1 MTDIGGRR
9 IARNTIFIIGAL
21 VGQKVLS
28 FIYFTIVA
36 RVMGVEDTGRYF
48 LAVSFGLLFSVLADL
63 GLAPFL
69 VREST
74 KLREGVATQLRSI
87 LGVKVLLLVL
97 AFVGMNGIAF
107 ITPYPSIT
115 RQLIFL
121 VSISILFESS
131 NLTLYSILR
140 GWQRLEFESIGI
152 IAGQAI
158 SLCFGVATLFLFH
171 SLHLLVVG
179 LILGNAANFL
189 WAIMLMRRFHIP
201 LAFSFSQS
209 GLRQTFVAII
219 PFALAAVFTR
229 VTGFVDSFLLSILG
243 TETMVGLYSVPFKVT
258 FALQF
263 IPLGFA
269 ASLLPAMSA
278 LAEHDKKALARTFVK
293 SSLYLFFIAL
303 PVAFGIAGLADRI
316 IPEVFGA
323 AYQDS
328 VRAQRLLVL
337 SLIFIFCNFPIG
349 SFLVAV
355 RRQSL
360 NTTLLGVA
368 MLTNI
373 IVNVLLIPRFGI
385 MGPAV
390 ASLVANALLFSLGF
404 FFVARSIALPYDD
417 ILHGLAK
424 ALVAGSV
431 MVATVMA
438 TKTLLPLLL
447 VIAAGA
453 IVYGAC
459 LLLLRAVT
467 IDEFRQMIISLKY
480 AKDTSPDTGVSS

>member
-1 MTDIGGRR
+1 MQEHGRR

-28 FIYFTIVA
+28 FLYFTIIA

-69 VREST
+69 VRESA
-74 KLREGVATQLRSI
+74 KLREGVATQLRGI
-87 LGVKVLLLVL
+87 LGLKAILLVS
-97 AFVGMNGIAF
+97 AFVGMNGIALVV
-107 ITPYPSIT
+107 PYPSIT
-115 RQLIFL
+115 RQLIMI

-152 IAGQAI
+152 VVGQAI
-158 SLCFGVATLFLFH
+158 ALCFGVVTLFFFR

-179 LILGNAANFL
+179 LLLGNVANFL
-189 WAIMLMRRFHIP
+189 WAIMLMRRFHVP
-201 LAFSFSQS
+201 MAFSFSTVA
-209 GLRQTFVAII
+209 LRQTFVAII

-229 VTGFVDSFLLSILG
+229 VTGFVDSFLLSIFG

-293 SSLYLFFIAL
+293 SSLYLFFIVL

-316 IPEVFGA
+316 IPEVFGL

-328 VRAQRLLVL
+328 VRAQRLLVF
-337 SLIFIFCNFPIG
+337 SLIFIFLNFPIG

-355 RRQSL
+355 RRQLL

-368 MLTNI
+368 MLVNI
-373 IVNVLLIPRFGI
+373 VANLLLIPRFGI

-390 ASLVANALLFSLGF
+390 ASLVANALLFVLGF

-417 ILHGLAK
+417 VLHGMAK
-424 ALVAGSV
+424 ALVAGSI
-431 MVATVMA
+431 MVATVTVIA
-438 TKTLLPLLL
+438 TSLPLLL
-447 VIAAGA
+447 VIALGA
-453 IVYGAC
+453 VMYGA
-459 LLLLRAVT
+459 LLLLFRAVT
-467 IDEFRQMIISLKY
+467 LEELKQMVGSLRYGKNS
-480 AKDTSPDTGVSS
+480 SPDTGVSS